1 MRQKNWQKL
10 YAPEKTDK
18 SFMRQKKEK
27 LGYSRGSSANSDIIK
42 TEEGDKSTTYI
53 IPAATDSTV
62 KVLDRYETTTIL
74 DKDFT
79 YLLGDRTTK

>member
-1 MRQKNWQKL
+1 M
-10 YAPEKTDK
+10 
-18 SFMRQKKEK
+18 
-27 LGYSRGSSANSDIIK
+27 GYSRGSSANSDIIK

>member
-1 MRQKNWQKL
+1 MIKNDL
-10 YAPEKTDK
+10 GMTPSDLEFRR
-18 SFMRQKKEK
+18 SRQKKEK

-62 KVLDRYETTTIL
+62 KVLD
-74 DKDFT
+74 
-79 YLLGDRTTK
+79 

>member
-1 MRQKNWQKL
+1 MTS
-10 YAPEKTDK
+10 TDLK
-18 SFMRQKKEK
+18 FRRSRQKKEK